1 MPDSKQAARKT
12 MSGRRITVIATLIA
26 VIVVAALWLS
36 NCIPGFG
43 IGSSGGDGDDDVD
56 AGKAGPAKPEPA
68 KPEPAKSEPAKSEP
82 AKSEQPEPPKPAGK
96 TLNVTIN
103 VAGCSVA
110 GSEPV
115 ECSKICERAEL
126 FEGIDDA
133 VLDVA
138 DASHGSVVEMTD
150 CLKAQGI
157 DKLAIRRESP

>member
-1 MPDSKQAARKT
+1 MPDSKQAARKR
-12 MSGRRITVIATLIA
+12 MSGRRITVIATLLA
-26 VIVVAALWLS
+26 VIVVVAVWLS

-43 IGSSGGDGDDDVD
+43 IGSSGRGDGDDT
-56 AGKAGPAKPEPA
+56 GKTAPAKTEPA
-68 KPEPAKSEPAKSEP
+68 KTEPAKT
-82 AKSEQPEPPKPAGK
+82 EPPKPEPAGK
-96 TLNVTIN
+96 TLNVTIG

-138 DASHGSVVEMTD
+138 EASHGSVIEMTD
-150 CLKAQGI
+150 CLKVRGI
-157 DKLAIRRESP
+157 DKLAIRRDSP